1 MIQKS
6 EVFMCFSDQDIKKI
20 TEIPLFKECDPTTFR
35 SVLNECGCQI
45 RTFADG
51 EILRSP
57 EDTDR
62 VAGVILKGKAT
73 VTTPD
78 TARNTLLR
86 FLGKGEMFG
95 IANLF
100 SEAPYISVIRANG
113 ECRAFLLPEQAIRQ
127 LLERDTAFLYRYL
140 GFLSGRIRFL
150 NQKIGYLTAG
160 SAERRLALYLRSLG
174 KGSVHLDESIS
185 SLSEL
190 LDVGRASLYR
200 AFDKLTEDG
209 FIQKQGRS
217 FTLLDPEG
225 MLKAYQ

>member
-1 MIQKS
+1 MHFS
-6 EVFMCFSDQDIKKI
+6 EHDVKKI
-20 TEIPLFKECDPTTFR
+20 TEISLFEKCDKKTLCAVLEEC
-35 SVLNECGCQI
+35 NCQI
-45 RTFADG
+45 RTFSDG

-57 EDTDR
+57 SNTDR
-62 VAGVILKGKAT
+62 VVGVILKGKAT

-86 FLGKGEMFG
+86 FLGKGELFG

-140 GFLSGRIRFL
+140 GFLSGRVRFL

-160 SAERRLALYLRSLG
+160 SAERRLALYLNSLG
-174 KGSVHLDESIS
+174 TRTVHLDASIS

-209 FIQKQGRS
+209 FIDKQGRI

-225 MLKAYQ
+225 MLNAYH